1 MSSERTG
8 PLFDA
13 GLQPE
18 RTGLAW
24 RRTAISLAAG
34 SLVAMRILPGGSG
47 DLLLLLPG
55 VVGFAVAVGLLVMTE
70 RRYLHVRRTLASD
83 HTPLL
88 GGGVSLLCTAL
99 ACVLFAVAALG
110 FVLAG

>member
-1 MSSERTG
+1 MSPERTG
-8 PLFDA
+8 PVFDA

-34 SLVAMRILPGGSG
+34 SLVALRVLPGDSG
-47 DLLLLLPG
+47 DWLLLLPG
-55 VVGFAVAVGLLVMTE
+55 IVGLGVAAWLLVMTE
-70 RRYLHVRRTLASD
+70 RRYLRVHRTLLTERA
-83 HTPLL
+83 PLV

-99 ACVLFAVAALG
+99 ACVLFGVAALV